1 MGIRAQYVKLLFKS
15 FLAAHLSAEFTGKL
29 KGNQAIILS
38 QACFAQCG
46 SCTKL
51 YAENINRVT

>member
-1 MGIRAQYVKLLFKS
+1 MGIRAQYVKLLFTS

-38 QACFAQCG
+38 QA
-46 SCTKL
+46 
-51 YAENINRVT
+51 